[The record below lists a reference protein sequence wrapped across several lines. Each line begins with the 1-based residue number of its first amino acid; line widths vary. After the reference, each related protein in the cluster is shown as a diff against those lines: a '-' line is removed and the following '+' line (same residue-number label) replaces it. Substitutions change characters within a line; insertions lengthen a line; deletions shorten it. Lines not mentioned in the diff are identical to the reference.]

1 METVPEAHPR
11 RKSLMTRHA
20 LVAGFEKGLVCG
32 QGLIAQGRGEAF
44 DYLLGEET
52 NDFAKDA
59 SEAAAAMLLLARS
72 PVISVNGNM
81 AALCAREI
89 VLLAGEVGAK
99 IEVNLFYRTDERV
112 ERVRKALMEAGAKRV
127 MGGGRGE
134 VRIPEL
140 FSERRRASRNGIY
153 SADVVLLA
161 LEDGDRTKAL
171 ARMGKKVVAV
181 DLNPLSVTS
190 QTATVTIV
198 DEITRAVPGIRFAAA
213 GLKRAKRKALREKV
227 RAFDNRKTLS
237 RALKRIGARMRELSG
252 ELGRG

>member
-1 METVPEAHPR
+1 
-11 RKSLMTRHA
+11 MTRHA

>member
-1 METVPEAHPR
+1 
-11 RKSLMTRHA
+11 MTRHA

-72 PVISVNGNM
+72 PVVSVNGNM

-112 ERVRKALMEAGAKRV
+112 ERVRQALSEAGAKRV
-127 MGGGRGE
+127 LGGEGRGE
-134 VRIPEL
+134 VKIPEL
-140 FSERRRASRNGIY
+140 FSERRRVSRKGIY

-171 ARMGKKVVAV
+171 VRMGKKVVAV
-181 DLNPLSVTS
+181 DLNPLSATS
-190 QTATVTIV
+190 QAATVTVV
-198 DEITRAVPGIRFAAA
+198 DEITRAIPGIRFAAA
-213 GLKRAKRKALREKV
+213 GLRRANRKALREKV